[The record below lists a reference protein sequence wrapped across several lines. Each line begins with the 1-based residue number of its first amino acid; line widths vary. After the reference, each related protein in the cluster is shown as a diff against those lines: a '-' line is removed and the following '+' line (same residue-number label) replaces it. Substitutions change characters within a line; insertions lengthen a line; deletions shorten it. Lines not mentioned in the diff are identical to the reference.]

1 MSNCDGTLGGVMSYQ
16 GIFDLNGKTALV
28 TGARKGIGF
37 AMASILAEYGANIIA
52 VSSKQEPNDELKKTV
67 TSFGVDFSAITCDL
81 SQRSETMSLIS
92 TLKDMEVNILV
103 NNAGIANRG
112 AVLEHTDEQW
122 DQTIELDLNAPF
134 FLSRELARGMAAR
147 GSGKIIFTAS
157 MWTFL
162 GGKNVI
168 SYTAAKSALG
178 GLTRGLSNELSPMGI
193 NVNAIAPGFIETDI
207 NKAVREDRARFEFLT
222 SRIPMARWGKPSDL
236 AGATLF
242 LSSSA
247 SDYVT
252 GVVLPVDGGYLAN

>member
-1 MSNCDGTLGGVMSYQ
+1 MSYQ
-16 GIFDLNGKTALV
+16 GIFDLTGKTALV

-37 AMASILAEYGANIIA
+37 AMASILAEFGANIIA
-52 VSSKQEPNDELKKTV
+52 VSSKQEADDELKKVV
-67 TSFGVDFSAITCDL
+67 TGWGVEFNAISCDL
-81 SQRSETMSLIS
+81 RVRSETKSLIT
-92 TLKDMEVNILV
+92 TLKDSKVDILV

-112 AVLEHTDEQW
+112 VALEHTDDQW
-122 DQTIELDLNAPF
+122 DQTMEIDLNAPF
-134 FLSRELARGMAAR
+134 FLSREFARGMAAR
-147 GSGKIIFTAS
+147 GGGKIIFTAS

-193 NVNAIAPGFIETDI
+193 NVNAIAPGFIDTDI
-207 NKAVREDRARFEFLT
+207 NNAVRQDKARYEFLT
-222 SRIPMARWGKPSDL
+222 GRIPMGRWGKPGDL

-242 LSSSA
+242 LSSAA

>member
-1 MSNCDGTLGGVMSYQ
+1 MSYQ
-16 GIFDLNGKTALV
+16 GIFDLTGKTAVV

-37 AMASILAEYGANIIA
+37 AMAAILAEFGANIIA
-52 VSSKQEPNDELKKTV
+52 VSSKQEADDELKKVV
-67 TSFGVDFSAITCDL
+67 TSFGVAFTAVACDL
-81 SQRSETMSLIS
+81 RERSETKSLIS
-92 TLKDMEVNILV
+92 TLKDSKIDILV
-103 NNAGIANRG
+103 NNAGIASRG
-112 AVLEHTDEQW
+112 VVLEHTDEQW
-122 DQTIELDLNAPF
+122 DQTIEIDLNAPF
-134 FLSRELARGMAAR
+134 LLSREFARGMAAR

-168 SYTAAKSALG
+168 SYTAAKTALG

-207 NKAVREDRARFEFLT
+207 NSAVRQDKARFEFLS
-222 SRIPMARWGKPSDL
+222 SRIPMGRWGKPSDL
-236 AGATLF
+236 AGTTLF
-242 LSSSA
+242 LASAA

>member
-1 MSNCDGTLGGVMSYQ
+1 MSYQ
-16 GIFDLNGKTALV
+16 GIFDLTGKTAVV

-37 AMASILAEYGANIIA
+37 AMASILAEFGANIIA
-52 VSSKQEPNDELKKTV
+52 VSSKQEPDDELKKV
-67 TSFGVDFSAITCDL
+67 VSSFGVEFTAIACDL
-81 SQRSETMSLIS
+81 RERSETKSLIS
-92 TLKDMEVNILV
+92 TLKDSKIDILV

-112 AVLEHTDEQW
+112 VVLEHTDEQW

-134 FLSRELARGMAAR
+134 FLSREFARGMAAR

-168 SYTAAKSALG
+168 SYTAAKTALG

-207 NKAVREDRARFEFLT
+207 NSAVRQDKARFEFLS
-222 SRIPMARWGKPSDL
+222 SRIPMGRWGKPSDL

-242 LSSSA
+242 LA
-247 SDYVT
+247 STASNYVT

>member
-1 MSNCDGTLGGVMSYQ
+1 MSYQ
-16 GIFDLNGKTALV
+16 GIFDLTGKTAVV

-37 AMASILAEYGANIIA
+37 AMASILAEFGANIIA
-52 VSSKQEPNDELKKTV
+52 VSSKQEADDELKKVV
-67 TSFGVDFSAITCDL
+67 TSFGVEFTAVACDL
-81 SQRSETMSLIS
+81 RERSETKSLIS
-92 TLKDMEVNILV
+92 TLEDSKIDILV
-103 NNAGIANRG
+103 NNAGIASRG
-112 AVLEHTDEQW
+112 VVLEHTDEQW
-122 DQTIELDLNAPF
+122 DQTIEIDLNAPF
-134 FLSRELARGMAAR
+134 LLSREFARGMAAR

-168 SYTAAKSALG
+168 SYTAAKTALG

-207 NKAVREDRARFEFLT
+207 NNAVRQDKARFEFLS
-222 SRIPMARWGKPSDL
+222 SRIPMGRWGKPSDL
-236 AGATLF
+236 AGTTLF
-242 LSSSA
+242 LASAA